1 MEIFMHSIVYHLQ
14 YNDQL
19 LIIMKILDDIA
30 LRPLLYDDAIDIYDA
45 IDSQREYLR
54 RWLPFVDS
62 TKSLQFTQEF
72 VSYSLNI
79 DECTFTIRK
88 NDQFI
93 GLIGFKASDKENRKT
108 EIGYWLM
115 QEYQGRG
122 IMSCA
127 VKRLCQ
133 YAFEELAM
141 NRIQIKCAVGNTPS
155 SNIPKR
161 LGFKFEGIEREGE
174 LFTNG
179 SFANIEVYSLLK
191 KEYSAHRFT

>member
-1 MEIFMHSIVYHLQ
+1 
-14 YNDQL
+14 
-19 LIIMKILDDIA
+19 MKILDDIV

-127 VKRLCQ
+127 VKQLCQ

-174 LFTNG
+174 LFPDG
-179 SFANIEVYSLLK
+179 SFADIEVYSLLK
-191 KEYSAHRFT
+191 NEYSAHRFT